1 MKCDPNIDQLDQIFR
16 SDSEGILSS
25 DTKSKLHE
33 KLWSE
38 NVSLD
43 PISES
48 NRCICWRYLLCLISP
63 TNKND
68 WANELNQ
75 SVAIYVDMKSTTSP
89 SVINVGL
96 DPLSDE
102 NPDILS
108 YFDSLEKVKS
118 IELDLNRLYM
128 SGIDDEYFQTK
139 RRKGILQSVLLLWS
153 VQNPSIS
160 YRQGNT
166 LPDILHSILFLIPNA
181 VKLYQK
187 NHRLQIF

>member
-1 MKCDPNIDQLDQIFR
+1 MKCDPKIDQLDRIFR
-16 SDSEGILSS
+16 SDSEGTLSS

-33 KLWSE
+33 MLWSE

-75 SVAIYVDMKSTTSP
+75 SVAIYIDMKSTTSP

-160 YRQGNT
+160 YRQGNST
-166 LPDILHSILFLIPNA
+166 LPEILH
-181 VKLYQK
+181 Y
-187 NHRLQIF
+187 